1 MADNKSEEKNI
12 YIDVNVDEEPI
23 DLGYQGKSE
32 KSQDTSKDELKK
44 QAGELFKAAGGL
56 AGSLGKFAA
65 KKGGELKDKISD
77 EEFQEKVKSSAKA
90 YADKAGTV
98 ISSRAAK
105 AEDAIKESTTSVKEA
120 SVKETSVKAK
130 AAQKSQQIERT
141 KSPATDQGGGKGNK
155 KLLAIMLAAII
166 VAAGV
171 IAVFSGGNDEQ
182 PTTEEPV
189 AEESVEETA
198 EDTEDVA
205 TPEEET
211 VAEETEEPEEP
222 QTVYYSSNTEDTVR
236 DGNSGVYAYKNR
248 GESYEKYYIIDFDE
262 GYVYSFIDGDG
273 SEDGD
278 KVKIDSGN
286 LNDVLMVTYDFDGD
300 IAQYGLHFK
309 YKNNP
314 EHLIVQDN
322 DGFESDYSPTDLKG
336 ALSIRNSK
344 SIKEY

>member
-1 MADNKSEEKNI
+1 MAEYKDDKTI
-12 YIDVNVDEEPI
+12 DIDVNVDDESVE
-23 DLGYQGKSE
+23 LGYQGKGMD
-32 KSQDTSKDELKK
+32 SQESSADDLKQ

-77 EEFQEKVKSSAKA
+77 EEFQKKVKSSAKA

-98 ISSRAAK
+98 INTGAAK
-105 AEDAIKESTTSVKEA
+105 AEDVIKESTVA
-120 SVKETSVKAK
+120 AKAK
-130 AAQKSQQIERT
+130 AAERSREIESF
-141 KSPATDQGGGKGNK
+141 KDATTAQGGGKGNK
-155 KLLAIMLAAII
+155 KLWIILLAVIVVVAGAFAAL
-166 VAAGV
+166 
-171 IAVFSGGNDEQ
+171 SGGGDEQ
-182 PTTEEPV
+182 QATEEPV
-189 AEESVEETA
+189 AEENVEET
-198 EDTEDVA
+198 TEDVA
-205 TPEEET
+205 TPEEEA
-211 VAEETEEPEEP
+211 VTEKTEEP

-278 KVKIDSGN
+278 KVKIDSGD
-286 LNDVLMVTYDFDGD
+286 LNDVLMVSYDIDGD

-336 ALSIRNSK
+336 ALSIRDSK
-344 SIKEY
+344 NIKEY